1 MCYKIARL
9 WGPGGLWHLKTLPYQ
24 KPQAKAYESRFGT
37 QKALPYLN
45 PQAKA
50 PEFSLR

>member
-1 MCYKIARL
+1 MT
-9 WGPGGLWHLKTLPYQ
+9 GFGTLKALTYQ
-24 KPQAKAYESRFGT
+24 KPQAKAAESRFGT